1 MELSVAKEDKKAIIT
16 ISGRVSSNDS
26 PALQACIDENIAGI
40 EELVLDLEKMT
51 YISSSGLRVFLQAR
65 KSMMEQGSMKVVNVQ
80 SDVMDIFDMTGFTG
94 FLDLES

>member
-1 MELSVAKEDKKAIIT
+1 MEVSVTKEDKKAIIA

-26 PALQACIDENIAGI
+26 RALQACIDESIEGI

-65 KSMMEQGSMKVVNVQ
+65 KSMQGQGSMKVLHVS

-94 FLDLES
+94 FLGLE